1 MLPSIHSQRSVD
13 VVVVD
18 THGAAAVALGVPRTD
33 AESTH
38 VLCRH
43 SDETPRDF
51 SARVRRRIERIRQ
64 TRPVR
69 SLWYVVGSDVVTAA
83 NGALPLLGIL
93 LPLLDAEATL
103 TVVGPDSQ
111 QRVLFE
117 GIDRILQRRPDDLT
131 VRAELYADP
140 ERSSRSSRPSRAH
153 TGASLPPS
161 SSRAGAAHARV
172 GGWFPVDASG
182 NLHAP
187 DSVRAYAAG

>member
-18 THGAAAVALGVPRTD
+18 THSAAAVALGVPRTD

-69 SLWYVVGSDVVTAA
+69 SLWYVVGSDVVAAA
-83 NGALPLLGIL
+83 NGALPLLGTL

-111 QRVLFE
+111 QRLLFE
-117 GIDRILQRRPDDLT
+117 GIDRLLQRRPDDLT
-131 VRAELYADP
+131 VRAELYSDP
-140 ERSSRSSRPSRAH
+140 ERTTRTRPSRAH

-161 SSRAGAAHARV
+161 SSRAGASHAGRV